1 MQAQRLLPFFRAYLC
16 RAVRYDD
23 VPEKIERTSEMSVL
37 GAAKNKCLIIGTG
50 EWRYVFMYIQT

>member
-16 RAVRYDD
+16 RAVCYDD

-37 GAAKNKCLIIGTG
+37 TFLVWKKGSVDC
-50 EWRYVFMYIQT
+50 